1 MIALARRRSL
11 RFILPAIAAA
21 AALAMTTGAQS
32 AQSASYRKCRLSQ
45 SEQYPKGTKPK
56 PTYNLT
62 LKARSTSCATA
73 KKVMKAF
80 HKCRSAADYQCKKKV
95 LAHWTCTGRKD
106 SSIAEV
112 FYANFTCTWGK
123 RAVKSSYQQNT

>member
-1 MIALARRRSL
+1 VIALARRSSL
-11 RFILPAIAAA
+11 RFILPAIVAA
-21 AALAMTTGAQS
+21 AALAMTIGAQD
-32 AQSASYRKCRLSQ
+32 AQSASYKKCTLSP

-62 LKARSTSCATA
+62 LKAQSTACATA

-80 HKCRSAADYQCKKKV
+80 HKCRSAADYQCTRKV

-106 SSIAEV
+106 SSTAEI

-123 RAVKSSYQQNT
+123 RGVKSSYQQNT